1 MKTITTTAESR
12 ATFRQAIFD
21 VLTTDRDTWPNP
33 VIYAEYVGNDH
44 YRFGACNEAALGGD
58 EIIWMHV
65 DPNSFGGL
73 TGDAE
78 ADALGIETNM
88 FEDAVNDCADANVG

>member
-12 ATFRQAIFD
+12 TTFRQAIFD
-21 VLTTDRDTWPNP
+21 VLTTDRETWPNP
-33 VIYAEYVGNDH
+33 VIYAVYIGNDK
-44 YRFGACNEAALGGD
+44 YSFGACNASALGGH
-58 EIIWMHV
+58 EIVWIYV
-65 DPNSFGGL
+65 EPDTFGGL

-88 FEDAVNDCADANVG
+88 FEDAVNDCSDANVY